1 MSQSHTVQGLWI
13 PEKPKPVFDV
23 NRFAK
28 GTIDVST
35 EVDRG
40 IELIRMAGGFNGGG
54 DEAKLRN
61 DFTTDLVALEQTGL
75 AMRIVPDVPGTNLP
89 FNSLIA
95 LMDGVRPEGVEEAS
109 IYDKLW
115 VPGVEADSLTPE
127 LLAGPAK
134 RVALRGLLLSVS
146 SGDYDPVLHHRGLP
160 ADDHAKEMYD
170 PSAKTTQTSALTQDI
185 SAFEAT
191 FPELDLRGASYRD
204 YAFLVTAFRRNLRQ
218 EPGALP
224 LSRGYM
230 RDLGVGRHNVGGG
243 SVVAGVDSDGG
254 WARFDGGS
262 GHANDLAGV
271 GLSAG
276 RKDS

>member
-28 GTIDVST
+28 GTIDVPT

-40 IELIRMAGGFNGGG
+40 IELIRMAGGFKGGG
-54 DEAKLRN
+54 DEAMLRD
-61 DFTTDLVALEQTGL
+61 DFTADLEALKQTGL

-89 FNSLIA
+89 FDSLVA
-95 LMDGVRPEGVEEAS
+95 LMDGVRPEGVKEVS

-127 LLAGPAK
+127 LLAGPAE
-134 RVALRGLLLSVS
+134 RVALRGLLLSIS
-146 SGDYDPVLHHRGLP
+146 SGGYDPVLHHRGLP
-160 ADDHAKEMYD
+160 ADAHAKAVYD
-170 PSAKTTQTSALTQDI
+170 PSAKTTQTSALAQDI

-204 YAFLVTAFRRNLRQ
+204 YAFDTTAFRRNLRP
-218 EPGALP
+218 EPSALP
-224 LSRGYM
+224 PFRGYM
-230 RDLGVGRHNVGGG
+230 RDLALGRHNVGGF
-243 SVVAGVDSDGG
+243 SVVAGVYSDVGRAG
-254 WARFDGGS
+254 FDGGN
-262 GHANDLAGV
+262 GDANVNIGV

-276 RKDS
+276 RKAS